1 MAGQESQREAI
12 FISPRAIL
20 IVVLGIALGG
30 LTRENSDGQMLVMA
44 GLGWCS
50 AEVLLHL
57 TGARRAI
64 ARRRL
69 AGAISR
75 SMGHRLWTLF
85 AFWSV
90 CVGGLLVLS
99 QLHEFGRSLGAIE
112 VFTAAFALAMVQA
125 VRPDR
130 QGQG

>member
-1 MAGQESQREAI
+1 MAGRQSQREAL

-30 LTRENSDGQMLVMA
+30 LTRENSDGQTLVMA

-85 AFWSV
+85 AFCSV
-90 CVGGLLVLS
+90 CVGGLVVLS
-99 QLHEFGRSLGAIE
+99 SLDEFDHGLIAIK
-112 VFTAAFALAMVQA
+112 VFSVGFALAMVRA

-130 QGQG
+130 QGQE